1 MTFEEMFL
9 DAPHYGAEYIEALR
23 KSNQMNRNQ

>member
-23 KSNQMNRNQ
+23 KATK